1 MGGTE
6 MSSHQPHGPTDNPD
20 VVHEESDINV
30 RAIIWFVV
38 VLTAICL
45 VINVAMWGLFKG
57 LDYYEV
63 KNDPPVSPLALPH
76 APATGGT
83 QPAPGLQLT
92 PWTDLKAFNAQQAA
106 HLNGYGWVDEHGGI
120 ARLPIAK
127 AKELLL
133 KQGLPVRPELADAL
147 EGTNIAASGEA
158 NGGRTIPAG
167 QGDKSSPA
175 SAAATD
181 PAAATPATPATPPS
195 AATPAAP
202 HAPGKPGG
210 GQ

>member
-1 MGGTE
+1 
-6 MSSHQPHGPTDNPD
+6 MSSQHPHGPADNPH

-57 LDYYEV
+57 LDYYEDTQ
-63 KNDPPVSPLALPH
+63 DPPVSPLALPH
-76 APATGGT
+76 APATGGP

-92 PWTDLKAFNAQQAA
+92 PWTDLKQFNAAQSA
-106 HLNGYGWVDEHGGI
+106 HLNGYGWIDEHGGI
-120 ARLPIAK
+120 ARVPIAK

-147 EGTNIAASGEA
+147 EGTNVAGSGEA

-167 QGDKSSPA
+167 QPDKSSPIA
-175 SAAATD
+175 PQA
-181 PAAATPATPATPPS
+181 PA
-195 AATPAAP
+195 PAAP
-202 HAPGKPGG
+202 AAPTKPGG
-210 GQ
+210 ADD

>member
-6 MSSHQPHGPTDNPD
+6 MSSQHPHGSVDNPD

-38 VLTAICL
+38 VLTGISLA
-45 VINVAMWGLFKG
+45 VDVAMWGLFKG

-63 KNDPPVSPLALPH
+63 KNEPPVSPLAV
-76 APATGGT
+76 PASPPSGGV

-92 PWTDLKAFNAQQAA
+92 PWKDLKAFRAAQEA
-106 HLNGYGWVDEHGGI
+106 HLHGYGWVDEHGGV
-120 ARLPIAK
+120 ARVPIAK

-147 EGTNIAASGEA
+147 EGTHVAATGES
-158 NGGRTIPAG
+158 NGGRSIPAG
-167 QGDKSSPA
+167 QADKSSPA
-175 SAAATD
+175 AAPA
-181 PAAATPATPATPPS
+181 PAAATPP
-195 AATPAAP
+195 ATPAAP
-202 HAPGKPGG
+202 GASAAPTKPGG
-210 GQ
+210 GL